1 MADNKQISKLE
12 IEYIIPLRRAWIN
25 VPEYKR
31 ARKAVLTIKTFI
43 AKHMKV
49 KDRDIDNVK
58 LDVYLNNDIW
68 FKGRS
73 KPPSKIK
80 VKVIKEGDNVLV
92 KFAETPQYVRFLKLK
107 HTKIHKKP
115 EEKKKET
122 KVEEKK
128 EEKKPET
135 KTEEQKVDEK
145 EKGKSVEQQNIK
157 QAEQQVKAQKHTTK
171 SKEQQIHRMA
181 LKK

>member
-1 MADNKQISKLE
+1 MAEQKAIEKIE
-12 IEYIIPLRRAWIN
+12 REYIIPLRRAWIN
-25 VPEYKR
+25 VPKYKR
-31 ARKAVLTIKTFI
+31 ARKAVLTIKNFV

-49 KDRDIDNVK
+49 KDRDIEKVK
-58 LDVYLNNDIW
+58 LDIYLNNDIW

-80 VKVIKEGDNVLV
+80 VKVIKEGDIVLV
-92 KFAETPQYVRFLKLK
+92 RFAETPQYVKFLKLK
-107 HTKIHKKP
+107 HLKIHKKP

-128 EEKKPET
+128 EEHKPET

-145 EKGKSVEQQNIK
+145 EKGKAVEQQNIK

-171 SKEQQIHRMA
+171 SKEEHIHRMA